1 MNELKNYCL
10 NITDG
15 EHGTVIDDDNGDCF
29 LLSNKNIID
38 GQIVVTDNDRKISK
52 NTLDAINK
60 RVKLEKG
67 DVLISTVG
75 TLGKTAVVVD
85 DKPNYTFQRSVG
97 VIKPNKQL
105 LLPDFLKYL
114 LDSEQ
119 YQKILTNNS
128 KGAIQKCIFINDL
141 KRLKVNIPSIEAQKQ
156 AIELPRYLDNKIN
169 NNNKINTKLDELART
184 IYNYWFL
191 QFDFPGEEG
200 HPYKSSG
207 GKMVHDGILNREIPD
222 DWKTTTIKDVI
233 SHINTGLNP
242 RRNFVLNNGDIKY
255 ITVKNLTTKGTID
268 FTTCDTIDKDALKKV
283 HKRSDISKGDIL
295 FASIAPLGRCVII
308 REDPN
313 GWDINESVFSIR
325 PKSKNLSEYL
335 YMFFMSEAFI
345 KKAEQSSTGSV
356 FSGIRI
362 SVLED
367 MKIVVPPEDILDKF
381 NQIVS
386 PIFDLKYR
394 NELENQKLKE
404 LRDFLLP
411 LLLNGQVTVSD

>member
-38 GQIVVTDNDRKISK
+38 GQIVVTDNDRIISK

-169 NNNKINTKLDELART
+169 NNNKINAKLDELART

-191 QFDFPGEEG
+191 QFDFPGEDG

-207 GKMVHDGILNREIPD
+207 GKMVHDDILNREIPD